1 MKCNLK
7 IVLDIS
13 EKLYTFKVTLI
24 KIMKE
29 YNAWETCKFDKTQTN
44 DLIQI
49 LNVQDYD
56 KLGC

>member
-1 MKCNLK
+1 MGNFFQ
-7 IVLDIS
+7 
-13 EKLYTFKVTLI
+13 KLYTFKVTQI

-49 LNVQDYD
+49 LNVQDVLNFP
-56 KLGC
+56 KCSS